1 MAYELGIG
9 WDAILSYRF
18 LNMAEFGPT
27 DDVSLHLFEVG
38 LGKKLLSYFGNY
50 IPLTKSARPFC
61 ISIVE

>member
-18 LNMAEFGPT
+18 LNMAEFGPS

-38 LGKKLLSYFGNY
+38 LGKNFSYFGNY
-50 IPLTKSARPFC
+50 IP
-61 ISIVE
+61 